1 MEKIDIL
8 VRFANEGVYYNTV
21 SVDPKKIKDPMVF
34 IDEVFITIDDVRVA
48 IKKED
53 WNKIKSWVEIGK
65 KELRKILIKNNMSEE
80 YIEETLEYTD
90 DERIPEPVITKR
102 FGKLVNEEEKKD
114 LDIPSC
120 WSNLKNNEYAPA
132 YPTVPKVPA
141 GVYEIGWNSNL
152 STYTV
157 KKQPFKTDELY
168 HLPSYEI
175 TDILKDIDNFWN
187 RADNYKKY
195 NYIHKR
201 GILMYGEPGC
211 GKSGIIQLIS
221 QQIIEKDGIVINVK
235 DEEDVERFT
244 SFIATFRKV
253 EPNRPLIVL
262 LEDIDSLAGEGRHQ
276 TARLLNILDG
286 VKQIEGVVYI
296 ATTNY
301 PEKLQDRITN
311 RPSRFDR
318 RYKVELPNADIRR
331 AYVQHKLSEDDLK
344 GIDIEEWIK
353 KTEGMSLSH
362 LKEVVI
368 SVIVMGRTFEE
379 TIENLEGLKK
389 TPTIKGGG
397 KVGFGN

>member
-1 MEKIDIL
+1 MGRDWKRELKEIL
-8 VRFANEGVYYNTV
+8 
-21 SVDPKKIKDPMVF
+21 K
-34 IDEVFITIDDVRVA
+34 
-48 IKKED
+48 
-53 WNKIKSWVEIGK
+53 
-65 KELRKILIKNNMSEE
+65 KNNMSEE
-80 YIEETLEYTD
+80 YIEETVGYGDTVPEEEVEYAD
-90 DERIPEPVITKR
+90 DERMDEPVITGR
-102 FGKLVNEEEKKD
+102 FGRLRASIEDKKID
-114 LDIPSC
+114 ADVPSC

-141 GVYEIGWNSNL
+141 GVYEIGWNGNL
-152 STYTV
+152 STHTL

-331 AYVQHKLSEDDLK
+331 AYIQHKLNDEDLK

-379 TIENLEGLKK
+379 TINNLEELAER
-389 TPTIKGGG
+389 PRIKGSGS
-397 KVGFGN
+397 VGFGK

>member
-1 MEKIDIL
+1 MDREDIIKRIINLRETIEPEDELPLREGEDESEKI
-8 VRFANEGVYYNTV
+8 
-21 SVDPKKIKDPMVF
+21 
-34 IDEVFITIDDVRVA
+34 
-48 IKKED
+48 
-53 WNKIKSWVEIGK
+53 
-65 KELRKILIKNNMSEE
+65 
-80 YIEETLEYTD
+80 
-90 DERIPEPVITKR
+90 
-102 FGKLVNEEEKKD
+102 D

-120 WSNLKNNEYAPA
+120 WSNLKNDEYAPA
-132 YPTVPKVPA
+132 YVTVPKVPS

-152 STYTV
+152 QTFTL

-175 TDILKDIDNFWN
+175 MDILKDIDNFWN
-187 RADNYKKY
+187 RVDVYKKY
-195 NYIHKR
+195 NFIHKR

-221 QQIIEKDGIVINVK
+221 QQIIKNDGIVINIK

-244 SFIATFRKV
+244 SFIGTFRKI

-262 LEDIDSLAGEGRHQ
+262 LEDIDSLAGEGRSQ

-301 PEKLQDRITN
+301 PEKLQERITN

-318 RYKVELPNADIRR
+318 RYKVELPNEEIRR
-331 AYVQHKLSEDDLK
+331 AYINHKLSEDDLK
-344 GIDIEEWIK
+344 NVDVDLWIS
-353 KTEGMSLSH
+353 KTDGMSLSH
-362 LKEVVI
+362 LKEVVV

-379 TIENLEGLKK
+379 TMDNLEGMKRA
-389 TPTIKGGG
+389 PSARGEG
-397 KVGFGN
+397 KVGFGK

>member
-1 MEKIDIL
+1 ME
-8 VRFANEGVYYNTV
+8 RN
-21 SVDPKKIKDPMVF
+21 
-34 IDEVFITIDDVRVA
+34 
-48 IKKED
+48 
-53 WNKIKSWVEIGK
+53 WK
-65 KELRKILIKNNMSEE
+65 KELKEILKKNNMSEE
-80 YIEETLEYTD
+80 YIEDTVEYAD
-90 DERIPEPVITKR
+90 DERMDEPIISAI
-102 FGKLVNEEEKKD
+102 GKMLVEKEVD
-114 LDIPSC
+114 GDIPSC

-141 GVYEIGWNSNL
+141 GVYEIGWNASL

-175 TDILKDIDNFWN
+175 TDILKDIDNFWD

-244 SFIATFRKV
+244 SFIATFRQV

-301 PEKLQDRITN
+301 PEKLQERITN

-318 RYKVELPNADIRR
+318 RYKVELPNEDIRR
-331 AYVQHKLSEDDLK
+331 AYIQHKLNDDDLDN
-344 GIDIEEWIK
+344 INIEEWIE

-379 TIENLEGLKK
+379 TIDNLEGLK
-389 TPTIKGGG
+389 TAPRIKGSNSM
-397 KVGFGN
+397 GFGK

>member
-1 MEKIDIL
+1 MDKMDREDIIKRIINLRETIEPEDELPLREGEDESEKI
-8 VRFANEGVYYNTV
+8 
-21 SVDPKKIKDPMVF
+21 
-34 IDEVFITIDDVRVA
+34 
-48 IKKED
+48 
-53 WNKIKSWVEIGK
+53 
-65 KELRKILIKNNMSEE
+65 
-80 YIEETLEYTD
+80 
-90 DERIPEPVITKR
+90 
-102 FGKLVNEEEKKD
+102 D

-120 WSNLKNNEYAPA
+120 WSNLKNDEYAPA
-132 YPTVPKVPA
+132 YVTVPKVPS

-152 STYTV
+152 QTFTL

-175 TDILKDIDNFWN
+175 MDILKDIDNFWN
-187 RADNYKKY
+187 RVDVYKKY
-195 NYIHKR
+195 NFIHKR

-221 QQIIEKDGIVINVK
+221 QQIIKNDGIVINIK

-244 SFIATFRKV
+244 SFIGTFRKI

-262 LEDIDSLAGEGRHQ
+262 LEDIDSLAGEGRSQ

-301 PEKLQDRITN
+301 PEKLQERITN

-318 RYKVELPNADIRR
+318 RYKVELPNEEIRR
-331 AYVQHKLSEDDLK
+331 AYINHKLSDDDLK
-344 GIDIEEWIK
+344 NIDVDLWIS
-353 KTEGMSLSH
+353 KTDGMSLSH
-362 LKEVVI
+362 LKEVVV

-379 TIENLEGLKK
+379 TMDNLEGMKRA
-389 TPTIKGGG
+389 PSARGEG
-397 KVGFGN
+397 KVGFGK

>member
-1 MEKIDIL
+1 MEI
-8 VRFANEGVYYNTV
+8 N
-21 SVDPKKIKDPMVF
+21 
-34 IDEVFITIDDVRVA
+34 
-48 IKKED
+48 
-53 WNKIKSWVEIGK
+53 WK

-80 YIEETLEYTD
+80 YIEETVEYTD
-90 DERIPEPVITKR
+90 DERMDEPIISKPV
-102 FGKLVNEEEKKD
+102 EEEKKD

-132 YPTVPKVPA
+132 YQTVPKVPA
-141 GVYEIGWNSNL
+141 GVYEIGFNSNL
-152 STYTV
+152 TTYTV

-244 SFIATFRKV
+244 SFIATFRKI

-301 PEKLQDRITN
+301 PEKLQERITN

-318 RYKVELPNADIRR
+318 RYKVELPNEDIRR
-331 AYVQHKLSEDDLK
+331 AYIEHKLSEDDLK
-344 GIDIEEWIK
+344 GVDIEEWIK

-379 TIENLEGLKK
+379 TIDNLEGLKK

>member
-1 MEKIDIL
+1 MG
-8 VRFANEGVYYNTV
+8 R
-21 SVDPKKIKDPMVF
+21 
-34 IDEVFITIDDVRVA
+34 
-48 IKKED
+48 D
-53 WNKIKSWVEIGK
+53 WKR
-65 KELRKILIKNNMSEE
+65 ELREILKKNNMSEE
-80 YIEETLEYTD
+80 YIEETVEYTD
-90 DERIPEPVITKR
+90 DERMDEPVITGR
-102 FGKLVNEEEKKD
+102 FGRLKASIEDKKID
-114 LDIPSC
+114 TDVPSC

-141 GVYEIGWNSNL
+141 GVYEIGWNGNL
-152 STYTV
+152 STHTL

-331 AYVQHKLSEDDLK
+331 AYIQHKLNDEDLK